1 MNNRLFLE
9 DKLEENSQKIC
20 DYFNNINI
28 LKKYIINFY
37 LDNKDGIF
45 IKFFVVP
52 KYQLN
57 EKYNMDTF
65 AYSNV
70 TYYIDGKGNYTSSGR
85 GVKSL
90 KSINRNGI
98 SNSKIKG
105 IGSFLIHLH
114 ILLSKI
120 TNIKY
125 FFLENFTNDPTRAA
139 YGIYDLFNIRSGN
152 NNYIES
158 RYKKYI
164 KQNGKIINKNQNKIS
179 NALYEYEGEMRLEL
193 KKINLEILF
202 EKLHILDRKNW
213 NNNDLNIENFKNT
226 FEEKNNRNKKTKRKR
241 NNNNNNLN
249 IVTQTIKSYD
259 GTEIKYRSS
268 LQNEGIEVGSFE
280 IEGPGFNTGKTM
292 NMSISI
298 NNESNKYQG
307 KGYSRK
313 MIKTLCDKIKREYY
327 PDIRNDQ
334 LLFINTNASQGFWDK
349 VGMKKARYHR
359 SAASRNVEG
368 LGYEKEITFNEL
380 CKFGNHNKKRR
391 TVKAKRR

>member
-1 MNNRLFLE
+1 MLFR
-9 DKLEENSQKIC
+9 S
-20 DYFNNINI
+20 
-28 LKKYIINFY
+28 
-37 LDNKDGIF
+37 
-45 IKFFVVP
+45 
-52 KYQLN
+52 
-57 EKYNMDTF
+57 
-65 AYSNV
+65 
-70 TYYIDGKGNYTSSGR
+70 
-85 GVKSL
+85 
-90 KSINRNGI
+90 
-98 SNSKIKG
+98 
-105 IGSFLIHLH
+105 H

-259 GTEIKYRSS
+259 GTEIK
-268 LQNEGIEVGSFE
+268 
-280 IEGPGFNTGKTM
+280 
-292 NMSISI
+292 
-298 NNESNKYQG
+298 
-307 KGYSRK
+307 
-313 MIKTLCDKIKREYY
+313 
-327 PDIRNDQ
+327 
-334 LLFINTNASQGFWDK
+334 
-349 VGMKKARYHR
+349 
-359 SAASRNVEG
+359 
-368 LGYEKEITFNEL
+368 
-380 CKFGNHNKKRR
+380 
-391 TVKAKRR
+391 